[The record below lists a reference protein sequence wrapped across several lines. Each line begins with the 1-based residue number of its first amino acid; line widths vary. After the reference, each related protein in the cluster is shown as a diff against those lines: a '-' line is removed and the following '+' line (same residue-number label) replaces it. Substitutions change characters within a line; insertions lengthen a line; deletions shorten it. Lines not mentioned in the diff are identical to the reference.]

1 MGFGGINPC
10 PQSHGKKKFYE
21 VDQSPL
27 KLFKS
32 GNYTK
37 VPLMA
42 GACANDGTLVLS
54 TAYSQNLVPLG
65 LDTDEHFLKYGII
78 EYMTDIV
85 DMDAAFAFTHDIQ
98 KDYFKDNEMGNFDL
112 MTRGL
117 TDVNSKLENYQKKLN
132 FMILLVR
139 WHDVTESSRVSHGRG
154 QLTIC
159 QFLRLLFG
167 KRRAKS

>member
-1 MGFGGINPC
+1 MPRKFKLSSFQAQDNLAGGMGFGGINPC
-10 PQSHGKKKFYE
+10 PQSHGKNKFYE
-21 VDQSPL
+21 LDQTPL

-117 TDVNSKLENYQKKLN
+117 TDVSTVFENQPKRSH
-132 FMILLVR
+132 IL
-139 WHDVTESSRVSHGRG
+139 
-154 QLTIC
+154 
-159 QFLRLLFG
+159 
-167 KRRAKS
+167 

>member
-117 TDVNSKLENYQKKLN
+117 TDVNSKFIKKGLI
-132 FMILLVR
+132 FHDFFLVR
-139 WHDVTESSRVSHGRG
+139 WHAFTESSRVSHGRG

-159 QFLRLLFG
+159 QFLRLLIG

>member
-117 TDVNSKLENYQKKLN
+117 TDVNSKFIKKGLI
-132 FMILLVR
+132 F
-139 WHDVTESSRVSHGRG
+139 HD
-154 QLTIC
+154 
-159 QFLRLLFG
+159 FF
-167 KRRAKS
+167 

>member
-117 TDVNSKLENYQKKLN
+117 TDVNSKLENYQKKLH

-159 QFLRLLFG
+159 QFLRLLIG
-167 KRRAKS
+167 KRSAKS

>member
-1 MGFGGINPC
+1 MARKFKLSSFQAQDNLAGGMGFGGINPC
-10 PQSHGKKKFYE
+10 PQSHGKNKFYE
-21 VDQSPL
+21 LDQTPL

-78 EYMTDIV
+78 EYMMDI
-85 DMDAAFAFTHDIQ
+85 
-98 KDYFKDNEMGNFDL
+98 DYCG
-112 MTRGL
+112 
-117 TDVNSKLENYQKKLN
+117 
-132 FMILLVR
+132 
-139 WHDVTESSRVSHGRG
+139 HGCC
-154 QLTIC
+154 LC
-159 QFLRLLFG
+159 FHP
-167 KRRAKS
+167 